1 MTVAFDKQV
10 ANLASRHGRIRDHST
25 FSSRISLQLAVHPT
39 NLATARRSRWVN
51 KPFNIEK
58 AQGKVPQAIV
68 GAMKL
73 KIEIDGNLM
82 RQAMRSG
89 KYRTRKAAIESGLR
103 LLLLRGQTKIRQLR
117 GKIAW
122 DGDLEESRLGKN
134 TDR

>member
-1 MTVAFDKQV
+1 M
-10 ANLASRHGRIRDHST
+10 
-25 FSSRISLQLAVHPT
+25 
-39 NLATARRSRWVN
+39 
-51 KPFNIEK
+51 
-58 AQGKVPQAIV
+58 PQAIV

-82 RQAMRSG
+82 RQAMGSG